1 MVLEGSDEQPRSR
14 RGQLSQWQRLIPAA
28 CQERAAPHSSS
39 ARRERGQPRLPRK
52 AHELMHVS
60 AEEQG
65 CAEVSGRKGMLW
77 FVLLSPIQ
85 RANFNPGEH
94 MNIGFVN

>member
-65 CAEVSGRKGMLW
+65 CAEASREGRECSGLCFCPLFKEQILTLG
-77 FVLLSPIQ
+77 SI
-85 RANFNPGEH
+85 
-94 MNIGFVN
+94 